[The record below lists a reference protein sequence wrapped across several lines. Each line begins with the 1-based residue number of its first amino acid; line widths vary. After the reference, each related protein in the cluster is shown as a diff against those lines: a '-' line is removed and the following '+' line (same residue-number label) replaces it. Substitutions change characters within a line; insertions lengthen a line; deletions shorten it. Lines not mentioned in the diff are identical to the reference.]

1 MQGARILLTVQLPL
15 RVPATSQLPPRAAAP
30 PCLPCS
36 ACSLDLPSM
45 LPLLAHRRCSLPARQ
60 PDDARESRSLA

>member
-1 MQGARILLTVQLPL
+1 MQGARILLYSCRYEYQ
-15 RVPATSQLPPRAAAP
+15 PPRSCHLAP

-45 LPLLAHRRCSLPARQ
+45 LPLLAHRRCSLPAQ